1 MATNDV
7 SRPHASAPVKNN
19 GPKDAGLEDAG
30 LKGSELKDTAACAS
44 EDSVKSS
51 ELVNTIAKTILSGFD
66 KHFRIFNEHTA
77 RAAELFEKADWKEI
91 QKNNRNRIQI
101 YDKRIEE
108 SAEALGNIIT
118 GHHEYLNEALWRE
131 IKLLYAQFLK
141 SHPQPKLAE
150 SYYNS
155 VFCRIHHRRYY
166 NNDNIFVK
174 SSLSFSDIQIRS
186 PVVKSYYCH
195 ADDILETLKTMMT
208 GFGFGLPF
216 EDLDRDVVS
225 VRTRY
230 LKTSRFEVG
239 GDTEFRFDVVR
250 RPFFRSK
257 GAYIV
262 GRIVTEYGDQPFSIP
277 IINNEKGGLYLDTLI
292 LDTEEINVLFGFARA
307 YFMVE
312 NDSPAALVSFLQGI
326 LARKSRTEL
335 YTHIG
340 FQKHGKTQFY
350 REFLEHL
357 ENSTDNLVR
366 APGIEGMVMSVF
378 TLPSFPYVFKL
389 IKDHFPPEKD
399 TTEAEIKKRYNLVK
413 LHDRVGRMADTLEYS
428 DVALPKERF
437 SQALLENLQ
446 QVAPSKIELED
457 NMVVIKHVYIE
468 RRMTP
473 LNIYLK
479 GATQKQVRDA
489 ILDYGDA
496 IKQMI
501 CVNIFPG
508 DMLLK
513 NFGVSRHGR
522 VIFYDYDEIEYLT
535 DVNFRKI
542 PESHND
548 HEEFSDKPWFFVG
561 PNDVF
566 PEQFLT
572 FVLNKEKF
580 RTPFLERHADL
591 LDPEYWRDKQEQIRQ
606 GIYQN
611 VFPYPEEVRF
621 CNEKKT
627 SSGKADS

>member
-1 MATNDV
+1 ME
-7 SRPHASAPVKNN
+7 KQQ
-19 GPKDAGLEDAG
+19 
-30 LKGSELKDTAACAS
+30 
-44 EDSVKSS
+44 
-51 ELVNTIAKTILSGFD
+51 ELVKTIANIILAGFD

-77 RAAELFEKADWKEI
+77 RAAELFEKANWKEI
-91 QKNNRNRIQI
+91 QKNSRERIQI

-108 SAEALGNIIT
+108 SAEALSNILI
-118 GHHEYLNEALWRE
+118 GHHEYLDEALWSNIKQRYT
-131 IKLLYAQFLK
+131 KLLK
-141 SHPQPKLAE
+141 VHPQPKLAE

-166 NNDNIFVK
+166 NNDNIFVR
-174 SSLSFSDIQIRS
+174 SSLSFDDILIRS
-186 PVVKSYYCH
+186 PIIKSYSCH
-195 ADDILETLKTMMT
+195 ATDIIPALKSMVEGL
-208 GFGFGLPF
+208 GFKLPF
-216 EDLDRDVVS
+216 EDLDRDIAMI
-225 VRTRY
+225 RACY
-230 LKTSRFEVG
+230 LRTSRFEVG
-239 GDTEFRFDVVR
+239 SNTEFRFDVVR
-250 RPFFRSK
+250 KPFFRSK

-262 GRIVTEYGDQPFSIP
+262 GRVVTEYGDQAFSIP
-277 IINNEKGGLYLDTLI
+277 ILNNERGGLYIDTLI

-312 NDSPAALVSFLQGI
+312 TDSPAALVSFLQVI
-326 LARKSRTEL
+326 LGRKSRTEL

-357 ENSTDNLVR
+357 DNSTDNLVR

-399 TTEAEIKKRYNLVK
+399 TTEEEIKKKYNLVK

-428 DVALPKERF
+428 DVALPRSRF
-437 SQALLENLQ
+437 SQALLDNLME
-446 QVAPSKIELED
+446 VAPSKIELED
-457 NMVVIKHVYIE
+457 NMVIIKHVYIE

-473 LNIYLK
+473 LNIYLQN
-479 GATQKQVRDA
+479 ATPDQVRDA
-489 ILDYGDA
+489 ICDYGDA

-501 CVNIFPG
+501 SVNIFPG

-542 PESHND
+542 PEAKNEVD
-548 HEEFSDKPWFFVG
+548 EMSDKPWYFVG
-561 PNDVF
+561 ANDVF

-572 FVLNKEKF
+572 FVLTKKSYRE
-580 RTPFLERHADL
+580 PFMSKHADL
-591 LDPEYWRDKQEQIRQ
+591 LTPQFWQDKQEQIRH
-606 GIYQN
+606 GVYQN
-611 VFPYPEEVRF
+611 VFPYPEEKRF
-621 CNEKKT
+621 KNM
-627 SSGKADS
+627 DR